1 MKISLR
7 KAAIIQD
14 SIRQALHSIN
24 VDTTVDVSEFTA
36 DLDATLAEA
45 VRTADA
51 NFALK
56 SNLLTALCE
65 IRTQV
70 SDINGTAGVNR
81 ALAEMADLDARIK
94 VQTALTQAEPMQDM
108 QEVVARL
115 KKPVPSHVTYHREAE
130 VRVNLF
136 SKERLASFKSIL
148 ADLRRRRQA
157 IKDSLLEINIKH
169 DIALSD
175 TTVATLRQA
184 DLL

>member
-7 KAAIIQD
+7 KAAVIQD
-14 SIRQALHSIN
+14 AIRQALHSLD
-24 VDTTVDVSEFTA
+24 VDTSVVVSEYTP
-36 DLDATLAEA
+36 DLDSALAEA

-56 SNLLTALCE
+56 SNLLTALHE
-65 IRTQV
+65 IRSEV
-70 SDINGTAGVNR
+70 SAINGPAGVNR
-81 ALAEMADLDARIK
+81 ALTEMADLDARIK
-94 VQTALTQAEPMQDM
+94 MQIALTQAEPMQDM

-115 KKPVPSHVTYHREAE
+115 KRPVPVNVTYYREAD
-130 VRVNLF
+130 VRLNLF
-136 SKERLASFKSIL
+136 SKERIASFKSIL
-148 ADLRRRRQA
+148 ADLKRRRQA